1 MFVNIFAFCPVC
13 SLVVEHTLTLVSG
26 VEPVA
31 AGEGVAG
38 NITMVFAAFALQLF
52 GFIMSQILQI
62 INGSR

>member
-1 MFVNIFAFCPVC
+1 MFVDIFAFYPVC

-31 AGEGVAG
+31 AGKGVAG

-52 GFIMSQILQI
+52 GFIMSQIQQLI
-62 INGSR
+62 DGSW

>member
-1 MFVNIFAFCPVC
+1 MFVDIFAFYPVC

-31 AGEGVAG
+31 AGKGVAG

-52 GFIMSQILQI
+52 GFIMSQILEI
-62 INGSR
+62 INGS

>member
-1 MFVNIFAFCPVC
+1 MFVDIFAFYPVC

-31 AGEGVAG
+31 AGKGVAG
-38 NITMVFAAFALQLF
+38 NITMVFAAFALQLL
-52 GFIMSQILQI
+52 GFVMSQIQKI